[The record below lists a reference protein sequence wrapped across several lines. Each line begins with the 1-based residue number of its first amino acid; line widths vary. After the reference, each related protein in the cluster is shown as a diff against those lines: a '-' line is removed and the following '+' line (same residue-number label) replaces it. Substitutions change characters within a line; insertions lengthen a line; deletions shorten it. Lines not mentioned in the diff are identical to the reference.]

1 MAGSRRQMGVL
12 LLRRMNFFVAEM
24 TDQSREVQA
33 SDAYSSSF
41 YLRCFHMIVVAGIV
55 DDTFSATSVLVLL

>member
-1 MAGSRRQMGVL
+1 MA
-12 LLRRMNFFVAEM
+12 ET

-41 YLRCFHMIVVAGIV
+41 YLHCFHMIVVAEIV
-55 DDTFSATSVLVLL
+55 DDTFSEMSVLVLL